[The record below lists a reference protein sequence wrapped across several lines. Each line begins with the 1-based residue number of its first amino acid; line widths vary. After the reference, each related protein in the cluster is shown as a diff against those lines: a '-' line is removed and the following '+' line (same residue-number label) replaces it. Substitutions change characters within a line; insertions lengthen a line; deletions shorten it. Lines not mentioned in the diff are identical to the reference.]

1 MARDPGNHFAR
12 VIVIDGKSGHK
23 IKEKTWAMMA
33 KKKKGATPIHWA
45 IKNDSGSQVRVEI
58 GNWKP
63 SDPTQGGQPYVNVPA
78 WQTKNLNR
86 VVKPAAAKANYKYAF
101 KLDSDADF
109 KPYTDPWL
117 VVY

>member
-1 MARDPGNHFAR
+1 M
-12 VIVIDGKSGHK
+12 
-23 IKEKTWAMMA
+23 
-33 KKKKGATPIHWA
+33 
-45 IKNDSGSQVRVEI
+45 
-58 GNWKP
+58 
-63 SDPTQGGQPYVNVPA
+63 
-78 WQTKNLNR
+78 KNLNR